1 MKKITKERLEQL
13 SKKWLDKTITEE
25 EMWEF
30 ESWYASFDD
39 FSFDEFSEEEAEEL
53 GQRMF
58 KRLSS
63 LSIDPPIQKSRIV
76 HWRANIF
83 KYVAAVLLLTFSLY
97 WYYDNFYNR
106 IAPGGNKLFVYS
118 PSGTKY
124 NLTDVGVGEQFKL
137 GTSSFKKLDSTTL
150 MMQPLVSTLEPVE
163 YTTIITPR
171 GGEYKVM
178 LTDGTIVW
186 LNADSKIEI
195 PSRFDDSIRHVRL
208 RGEAFF
214 EVAHKAQSRF
224 VVETDYEK
232 ITVFGTKFNVL
243 AYANIRQSQTSLT
256 EGSVEVKSTISAD
269 KVMLKPGYRSLNS
282 GRGVSVATFDPDEV
296 LAWKNGEFMFNGL
309 ELQEALHRLS
319 RWYDVDFV
327 FESNNKKQKLVW
339 GTLSKF
345 EEFKDAL
352 LVLEGANIAKFKVEG
367 RRVIV
372 K

>member
-1 MKKITKERLEQL
+1 MTKERLEQL
-13 SKKWLDKTITEE
+13 SKKWLDHTITEKE
-25 EMWEF
+25 IQEF

-39 FSFDEFSEEEAEEL
+39 FSFDEFSEDEATQL

-58 KRLSS
+58 SRLSA
-63 LSIDPPIQKSRIV
+63 LSFEQPIQKYRLI
-76 HWRANIF
+76 HRATTAL
-83 KYVAAVLLLTFSLY
+83 KYVAAVLLIAFSAY
-97 WYYDNFYNR
+97 WFYNHFSDK

-124 NLTDVGVGEQFKL
+124 NLTDVAIGKQFKL
-137 GTSSFKKLDSTTL
+137 GASSFKKLDSTTV
-150 MMQPLVSTLEPVE
+150 MMEAATSTLEPVE
-163 YTTIITPR
+163 YTSIITPR
-171 GGEYKVM
+171 GGEYKVK
-178 LTDGTIVW
+178 LADGTTVW

-214 EVAHKAQSRF
+214 EVAHMPQSRF

-232 ITVFGTKFNVL
+232 ISVFGTKFNIL
-243 AYANIRQSQTSLT
+243 AYPNIKQSQTSLT
-256 EGSVEVKSTISAD
+256 EGSVEVRSAFSEE
-269 KVMLKPGYRSLNS
+269 KVMLKPGYRALNNGGGMS
-282 GRGVSVATFDPDEV
+282 VGVFDADEV
-296 LAWKNGEFMFNGL
+296 LAWKNGEFMFNGQNL
-309 ELQEALHRLS
+309 IDALHRLA

-327 FESNNKKQKLVW
+327 FEDNEKKNKKVW

-352 LVLEGANIAKFKVEG
+352 LVLEGANIATFKVEG
-367 RRVIV
+367 RRVTV